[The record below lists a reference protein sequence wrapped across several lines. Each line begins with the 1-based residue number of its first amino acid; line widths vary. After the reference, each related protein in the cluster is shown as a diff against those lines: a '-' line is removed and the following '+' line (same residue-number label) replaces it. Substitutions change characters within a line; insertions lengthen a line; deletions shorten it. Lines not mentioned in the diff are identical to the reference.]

1 MFVNYSVD
9 TGGRFENMT
18 IYPLDTAKPTLE
30 LSEDFDLKSI
40 RDYVLQG
47 GALIRDPYER
57 TPSAAEQITALK
69 QKLAETDYIAAKTV
83 DLLIGAESLS
93 ALLTVLAETRSEYRE
108 ILDLRGVWR
117 QKIRELEAAESKQ
130 NKEV

>member
-1 MFVNYSVD
+1 MRVNYSTNA
-9 TGGRFENMT
+9 TGRLQSVT
-18 IYPLDTAKPTLE
+18 IYPLDTTKPTLE
-30 LSEDFDLKSI
+30 LPEDFDLKNI
-40 RDYVLQG
+40 RDYVLQD
-47 GALIRDPYER
+47 GALIREPYER
-57 TPSAAEQITALK
+57 TPSAAEQIAALK